1 MKYKDDVIAV
11 VVGVLIIAQIV
22 VVVLLGFDFLSHI
35 ARRVDYPVWK
45 VGVMYFITVFIIV
58 AGSILGNK

>member
-11 VVGVLIIAQIV
+11 VVGAFICSLFIV
-22 VVVLLGFDFLSHI
+22 IVYFGFDFLTHI

-45 VGVMYFITVFIIV
+45 VGVMYFTSVFV
-58 AGSILGNK
+58 VVTSSILGNK